1 LTFTEPGV
9 AMLSRVLRSK
19 WAVQLNIAIMRAIV
33 KLREIL
39 AWRCDL
45 ARRLQKIEK
54 LYDARFQ
61 AVFVASF
68 DFDPGFFLGAPIS

>member
-9 AMLSRVLRSK
+9 AMLSRVLRNK
-19 WAVQLNIAIMRAIV
+19 WAAQLNIAIMRAIV

-39 AWRCDL
+39 ASRRDL

-54 LYDARFQ
+54 LYDA
-61 AVFVASF
+61 
-68 DFDPGFFLGAPIS
+68 